1 MLALRKSRVK
11 HHTAPVKD
19 ATHTVLF
26 RLHKVQNQKSNR
38 SQNSGYILW
47 VEDMTEGELRTLG
60 PHAALSN
67 GTLAARVWSAWAVSP
82 GYSTFL
88 CAYMLFIHKILKLGK
103 NNRLAS
109 AIKGNTI
116 VFLTV
121 S

>member
-1 MLALRKSRVK
+1 MVTS
-11 HHTAPVKD
+11 
-19 ATHTVLF
+19 
-26 RLHKVQNQKSNR
+26 
-38 SQNSGYILW
+38 LW
-47 VEDMTEGELRTLG
+47 VEDVTKGELRTLG
-60 PHAALSN
+60 PHAALCN
-67 GTLAARVWSAWAVSP
+67 GTLAARVWSAWAVSS

-103 NNRLAS
+103 TNRLAS